1 MAERVV
7 NFRAGEKVEQQVPL
21 SQITVSHNPRKSHRG
36 LLELFHEKG
45 AAHNAP
51 EVRAEFVKHID
62 ENFPHIRE
70 RAESFKSVGQL
81 QAGLLRSFRAKIPG
95 SEEYTERYGIAA
107 GECRALAWGLIEA
120 ETGEPQRLR
129 AVVEKLTVD
138 EAFERGIAE
147 NVERTD
153 MNPLDLAEAF
163 NEMLTVRVNPA
174 TKVAELPDGSPN
186 PLYDPSQPKGRPYS
200 MRELAEKVKKD
211 YHWVRSRAALVYLPD
226 RERSQLERSW
236 KEGRRN
242 LTKFCKL
249 ACKLKTQATGEQPE
263 PGDEG
268 YENPDVLTASEGS
281 IIPVQPERR
290 RRVRSLKEV
299 EALFDATS
307 LKNTE
312 RLQALAEVMG
322 ISDDPAEALKIALEE
337 REQRAEA
344 AEIRAGREADREARR
359 RQRA

>member
-1 MAERVV
+1 M
-7 NFRAGEKVEQQVPL
+7 GPQSGCPGVP
-21 SQITVSHNPRKSHRG
+21 
-36 LLELFHEKG
+36 
-45 AAHNAP
+45 A
-51 EVRAEFVKHID
+51 
-62 ENFPHIRE
+62 
-70 RAESFKSVGQL
+70 
-81 QAGLLRSFRAKIPG
+81 
-95 SEEYTERYGIAA
+95 
-107 GECRALAWGLIEA
+107 
-120 ETGEPQRLR
+120 
-129 AVVEKLTVD
+129 
-138 EAFERGIAE
+138 
-147 NVERTD
+147 
-153 MNPLDLAEAF
+153 
-163 NEMLTVRVNPA
+163 
-174 TKVAELPDGSPN
+174 
-186 PLYDPSQPKGRPYS
+186 
-200 MRELAEKVKKD
+200 
-211 YHWVRSRAALVYLPD
+211 

-268 YENPDVLTASEGS
+268 YENPDVSTASEGS

-290 RRVRSLKEV
+290 RRVRALKEV

-312 RLQALAEVMG
+312 RLQALG

>member
-1 MAERVV
+1 M
-7 NFRAGEKVEQQVPL
+7 EQQVPL

-45 AAHNAP
+45 ASHNAP

-62 ENFPHIRE
+62 ENFTHIRE

-107 GECRALAWGLIEA
+107 GECRAMAWGLIEA

-147 NVERTD
+147 RTD
-153 MNPLDLAEAF
+153 MSPLDLAEAF

-211 YHWVRSRAALVYLPD
+211 YHWVRSRAALVYLPVSGASWNGLG
-226 RERSQLERSW
+226 RKGGETSPSFASWPASSKLRPPASSRSRGTKDMRTRMFRRPARGASSLSSRSVVGVF
-236 KEGRRN
+236 GR
-242 LTKFCKL
+242 
-249 ACKLKTQATGEQPE
+249 
-263 PGDEG
+263 
-268 YENPDVLTASEGS
+268 
-281 IIPVQPERR
+281 
-290 RRVRSLKEV
+290 
-299 EALFDATS
+299 
-307 LKNTE
+307 
-312 RLQALAEVMG
+312 
-322 ISDDPAEALKIALEE
+322 
-337 REQRAEA
+337 
-344 AEIRAGREADREARR
+344 
-359 RQRA
+359 